1 MLSLIKL
8 SDGCKARFARWQ
20 AFYMFFSPTP
30 MFILFISR
38 SMTKVRTACDL
49 DEPAFMLVTAVTRLR
64 REVSVM
70 GETNVILWLRNF
82 MQIKTDGQRHS
93 QDFLVQSSICK
104 NRLVSRLLGAKV
116 QQALHVADLNKHYPV
131 TTLQKLCDSA
141 DLQIWQATF
150 RMKKPQPKPVLL
162 NCSKA
167 YSFDLFNSEVIK
179 YDEVMIK
186 FDRVIKPPRSRN

>member
-20 AFYMFFSPTP
+20 AFYMLFSPTR

-70 GETNVILWLRNF
+70 GETNVNLWLRNF

-131 TTLQKLCDSA
+131 TTLNTTTTTTRLHYPSKIVWLCGSS
-141 DLQIWQATF
+141 DLAGNIQDEKATAKT
-150 RMKKPQPKPVLL
+150 RTVELQQG
-162 NCSKA
+162 
-167 YSFDLFNSEVIK
+167 LFVWSI
-179 YDEVMIK
+179 
-186 FDRVIKPPRSRN
+186 